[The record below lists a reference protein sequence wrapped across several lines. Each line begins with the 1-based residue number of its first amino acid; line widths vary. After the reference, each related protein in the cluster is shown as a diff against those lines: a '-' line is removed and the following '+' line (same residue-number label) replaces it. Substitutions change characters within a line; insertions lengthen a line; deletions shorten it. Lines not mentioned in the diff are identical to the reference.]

1 MGVHVVRRRPKSIVS
16 CILEGQIASKANTA
30 AQGSLFLSKISG
42 GPISEE
48 EAHRVLAQF
57 GAIEKVWYN
66 TQTDKEMFRLPE
78 GIWVMFAYFQ
88 DCRDAQAVCYK
99 IIVVKVV
106 R

>member
-1 MGVHVVRRRPKSIVS
+1 M
-16 CILEGQIASKANTA
+16 
-30 AQGSLFLSKISG
+30 SKISG

-48 EAHRVLAQF
+48 EARQALAPF
-57 GAIEKVWYN
+57 GAIEKFWYN

-88 DCRDAQAVCYK
+88 DCRDAQAVCNGSDTTK
-99 IIVVKVV
+99 

>member
-1 MGVHVVRRRPKSIVS
+1 MTTGTYTASTANRD
-16 CILEGQIASKANTA
+16 IL
-30 AQGSLFLSKISG
+30 GSLFLSKISG

-48 EAHRVLAQF
+48 EARRVLSQF

-88 DCRDAQAVCYK
+88 DCRDAQAVCDQVT
-99 IIVVKVV
+99 IVRVL